1 VKGAQRTRPSRV
13 AFYVLSSDPV
23 RVLDVDPD
31 LAVGLAEGDGHL
43 ARERSLARVGRIET
57 GTWPAG
63 PSPARGSYGYLV
75 LEGFVGLRFSVAGR
89 RYLEVLGPGELLRPW
104 TSLGPDE
111 AVPSRIEWR
120 VFEPTRVAV
129 LDRRFA
135 EAMAPWPEVAAA
147 LMDRLVLRTRRLGF
161 QLAVAAV
168 PSIGSRIL
176 LMLWHLADRWGK
188 VTPNGVRLRLSLTH
202 EELAEVVAG
211 TRPTVTTAI
220 GRLGQIGAA
229 EQDTR
234 ERTWLL
240 RGEPPSD
247 FRSLRRQVALGA

>member
-1 VKGAQRTRPSRV
+1 VV
-13 AFYVLSSDPV
+13 SSHPV
-23 RVLDVDPD
+23 RVLDADPD
-31 LAVGLAEGDGHL
+31 LTVGLADGDAHA
-43 ARERSLARVGRIET
+43 ARERSLARVGRIEK

-63 PSPARGSYGYLV
+63 RAPGSGSYGYLV
-75 LEGFVGLRFSVAGR
+75 LEGFVGLRFSVAER
-89 RYLEVLGPGELLRPW
+89 KYLEVLGPGELLRPW
-104 TSLGPDE
+104 ASLGPDE

-120 VFEPTRVAV
+120 VFEPTLLAI
-129 LDRRFA
+129 LDSRFA
-135 EAMAPWPEVAAA
+135 EAMAQWPEVAAG

-168 PSIGSRIL
+168 PSIGSRVL
-176 LMLWHLADRWGK
+176 LMLWHLADRWGT
-188 VTPNGVRLRLSLTH
+188 VTPDGVRLRLALTH

-220 GRLGQIGAA
+220 GRLRQLGTV

-247 FRSLRRQVALGA
+247 FRSLRRQVALAA